1 MILTGQHHWKIGLIF
16 WGYCFMK
23 SNKQSSVALSTC
35 KAEYM
40 ALSGACQEFAYL
52 TQFMK
57 DVVQCKYVPV
67 KIKNNDQDAIAFIK
81 NPV

>member
-1 MILTGQHHWKIGLIF
+1 
-16 WGYCFMK
+16 
-23 SNKQSSVALSTC
+23 
-35 KAEYM
+35 M

-57 DVVQCKYVPV
+57 DVVQYKYVPV
-67 KIKNNDQDAIAFIK
+67 KIKNNDQDAIAFVK